1 MAQASAPGR
10 LHTDLVELLEVTRA
24 AERDLYAILPAETRD
39 ATGTIGSWSAK
50 DVLAHLGAW
59 RAIEAR
65 RLQATARNESFPAD
79 DPDTDEQINDS
90 NARLHAERAGWS
102 WDDVDAQA
110 DASIE
115 ALQQAIALSNH
126 DVLCECDGTVAG
138 IGANGANHAMAHLS
152 DVARLAATQAA
163 AERYHAFAHELEAI
177 LARRHLRPRDS
188 GVMLYNIACHHAI
201 TGDLDEAR
209 RLLQVA
215 FSLHPVLRDAAP
227 DDPDLEALRP
237 ELPSLS

>member
-10 LHTDLVELLEVTRA
+10 LHIDLVELLQVTRA
-24 AERDLYAILPAETRD
+24 AERDLYAMLPAETRD
-39 ATGTIGSWSAK
+39 APGTIGTWSAK

-65 RLQATARNESFPAD
+65 RLEATARNEAFPAD
-79 DPDTDEQINDS
+79 DPDTHERIDDS
-90 NARLHAERAGWS
+90 NARLYAERTGWS
-102 WDDVDAQA
+102 WERVEEQA
-110 DASIE
+110 DTSVE
-115 ALQQAIALSNH
+115 ALQQAIGLSNH

-152 DVARLAATQAA
+152 DVARLADAA
-163 AERYHAFAHELEAI
+163 ATERYHAFAHELETI

-188 GVMLYNIACHHAI
+188 GVMLYNIACHHAV

-209 RLLQVA
+209 RLLRVA
-215 FSLHPVLRDAAP
+215 FSLHPVLQDAAR

-237 ELPSLS
+237 DFS

>member
-1 MAQASAPGR
+1 MFTSAPGR
-10 LHTDLVELLEVTRA
+10 LHTDLVELLEATRA
-24 AERDLYAILPAETRD
+24 TERDLYAILPAETRD
-39 ATGTIGSWSAK
+39 ATGTIGEWSAK

-65 RLQATARNESFPAD
+65 RLEATARNEPFSPG
-79 DPDTDEQINDS
+79 DPDTHERIDDS
-90 NARLHAERAGWS
+90 NARLYAERAGWS
-102 WDDVDAQA
+102 WDRVDAQA
-110 DASIE
+110 DASVEALIE
-115 ALQQAIALSNH
+115 AINLSNH

-152 DVARLAATQAA
+152 DVVRLAATEAA

-188 GVMLYNIACHHAI
+188 GVMLYNIACHHAV

-209 RLLQVA
+209 RLLRVA
-215 FSLHPVLRDAAP
+215 FSLHPVLKDAAP
-227 DDPDLEALRP
+227 NDPDLTALRP
-237 ELPSLS
+237 ELPSLA